1 VRKGRNGAPRSAAL
15 TAFILLLERFLG
27 LAVQA
32 IIWSALRASSSL
44 YSEAP
49 PNPTDFHAKIMGF
62 THHFKLGPKSDWL
75 PAKIALS
82 PLTSHLSP
90 LTSHLS
96 PLTSHLSPLTSPG
109 LPAAP
114 DAAGVIGAFTF
125 PFAIGSVNLTS
136 QLRPRTPLQNRRTL
150 GRCVVRA
157 RRRPIPCR

>member
-49 PNPTDFHAKIMGF
+49 PNPTDFHAKIMLGF

-75 PAKIALS
+75 PAKIA
-82 PLTSHLSP
+82 
-90 LTSHLS
+90 LS